1 MPEAPSGIT
10 ASSTARHTATVSWTL
25 PDPNIGDTVEL
36 AVSSDAEPSWHIE
49 TLGGTD
55 EEWYD
60 TGLSDNDETHYK
72 VRYYLNAADQWSD
85 WSEEVDVTAWYS
97 LDTNTTAV
105 TQAINQT
112 VQSPGVLANNV
123 IEYAGCRESITSQSV
138 MGTTDT
144 NTTAVFDYNESSQT
158 IKTNFAYYL
167 CTLRGGVYE
176 YSTSYKGDAGNIFPC
191 IYESKDTDF
200 GDQNPQLTDRNKT
213 VWAIKLHYEDLE
225 EATFTVGI
233 STDGGATWTTV
244 NKTVGSGTERAASTT
259 FHFHVTGQR
268 FKFRIQHGVADET
281 FKLTGMEI
289 EYEDAGEHWD
299 VG

>member
-1 MPEAPSGIT
+1 MGAPSGIV
-10 ASSTARHTATVSWTL
+10 AASTARYCATVSWTNDEL
-25 PDPNIGDTVEL
+25 YTEIEL
-36 AVSSDAEPSWHIE
+36 AVSSDAQPSWHIE
-49 TLGGTD
+49 SLGGTD

-60 TGLSDNDETHYK
+60 TGLDDNDEAHYK
-72 VRYYLNAADQWSD
+72 VRGYAVSGWTN
-85 WSEEVDVTAWYS
+85 WSEEADVTAWYS

-167 CTLRGGVYE
+167 CTDRGGVYE
-176 YSTSYKGDAGNIFPC
+176 YSTTYKGDAGNIFPC

-225 EATFTVGI
+225 EVTFTVGI

-244 NKTVGSGTERAASTT
+244 NKTVGSGTERAASMT
-259 FHFHVTGQR
+259 FHFHITGQR
-268 FKFRIQHGVADET
+268 FKFRVQHGVADET